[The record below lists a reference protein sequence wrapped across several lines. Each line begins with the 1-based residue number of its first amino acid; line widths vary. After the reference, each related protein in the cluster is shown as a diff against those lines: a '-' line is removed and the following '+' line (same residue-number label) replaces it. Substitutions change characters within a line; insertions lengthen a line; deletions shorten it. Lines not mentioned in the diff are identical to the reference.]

1 MADRPTCIERAF
13 ALAKSGKCDSVKSVR
28 QQLKAEGY
36 SEAGHLSGNAIR
48 RQLMALLATARANPE
63 LAVFEFTNVLWR
75 RICLTASRQTRVP
88 ACVCYG

>member
-13 ALAKSGKCDSVKSVR
+13 ALARSGKCDSVKSVR

-48 RQLMALLATARANPE
+48 RQLMALLAAARAGKP
-63 LAVFEFTNVLWR
+63 
-75 RICLTASRQTRVP
+75 
-88 ACVCYG
+88 G

>member
-48 RQLMALLATARANPE
+48 RQLMALLATARAGKPDKHWG
-63 LAVFEFTNVLWR
+63 AHHTFSAAQPWD
-75 RICLTASRQTRVP
+75 P
-88 ACVCYG
+88 G